1 MERKKSA
8 KDIAFEKER
17 EKWRHQQNELQQY
30 INELKREMAIVRS
43 VSEKTIAQDARQIYE
58 LQEENATLRNTIVEL
73 THKKLTPEEID
84 LFIEKTKLELQLKE
98 QSQRIFQMMGM
109 APRIL

>member
-1 MERKKSA
+1 MKREKSA

-17 EKWRHQQNELQQY
+17 EKWRHTDNKSQQRIDKLEQT
-30 INELKREMAIVRS
+30 IAAMRKTSEHIVR
-43 VSEKTIAQDARQIYE
+43 TDAKEIYK
-58 LQEENATLRNTIVEL
+58 LQEENAAQRNTIAEL
-73 THKKLTPEEID
+73 TYKKLTPEEID

-109 APRIL
+109 SPRIL